1 LFEIKVF
8 PFGNAINFRYSMEMA
23 RLFNSNLGV
32 IGAGIIGEALLVSI
46 IKSGVE
52 ASNIAISDKRS
63 ERTSDLVAKYG
74 CKVFSGEEIA
84 ANSQSILLAV
94 KPQDMDSL
102 LESVGKSISLS
113 QRVISFAAGKK
124 TSSIE
129 KFLDEGVAVLRV
141 MPNTPMSV
149 GVGAS
154 AISAGKYATDADVSA
169 VQELLKASGKTIVVD
184 EALQDA
190 VTATSGSGPA
200 YFFRFVEAMIA
211 GAVELGLT
219 EADAHTL
226 VVQTISGSAA
236 MLSVEGASPAT
247 LRANV
252 TSPNGTTFAAL
263 QSFEASDLEG
273 IVKRAMVAAR
283 DRSRELS

>member
-1 LFEIKVF
+1 MTSVDNHE
-8 PFGNAINFRYSMEMA
+8 FGI
-23 RLFNSNLGV
+23 
-32 IGAGIIGEALLVSI
+32 IGAGIMGEALLVSI
-46 IKSGVE
+46 IKSGID
-52 ASNIAISDKRS
+52 ASNIVISDKRS
-63 ERTSDLVAKYG
+63 ERTAELSKKYG
-74 CKVFSGEEIA
+74 CEVSSVDNIA
-84 ANSQSILLAV
+84 SSSENILLVV

-102 LESVGKSISLS
+102 LESVGKSVSLS

-129 KFLDEGVAVLRV
+129 KYLHEGVAVLRV

-154 AISAGKYATDADVSA
+154 AISAGKYAKDSDVAA
-169 VQELLKASGKTIVVD
+169 VQDLLKASGKTIVVD
-184 EALQDA
+184 EELQDA

-226 VVQTISGSAA
+226 VVQTISGAAA
-236 MLSVEGASPAT
+236 MLDVEGASPAT

-273 IVKRAMVAAR
+273 IVKRAMTAAR

>member
-1 LFEIKVF
+1 
-8 PFGNAINFRYSMEMA
+8 MA
-23 RLFNSNLGV
+23 SSTDYQLGI
-32 IGAGIIGEALLVSI
+32 IGAGIMGEALLAAI
-46 IKSGVE
+46 INSGIS

-63 ERTSDLVAKYG
+63 ERTAELVAKYG
-74 CKVFSGEEIA
+74 CKVLSVEEIVS
-84 ANSQSILLAV
+84 NSQNILLVV

-102 LESVGKSISLS
+102 LESVGKSISVD

-124 TSSIE
+124 TISIE
-129 KFLDEGVAVLRV
+129 RYLIEGVPVLRV

-149 GVGAS
+149 GFGAS
-154 AISAGKYATDADVSA
+154 AISKGKFAKDSDVVA

-211 GAVELGLT
+211 GAAELGLT

-226 VVQTISGSAA
+226 VVQTISGAAA

-263 QSFEASDLEG
+263 QSFDASDLEG

-283 DRSRELS
+283 DRSKELS

>member
-1 LFEIKVF
+1 MTSAANHK
-8 PFGNAINFRYSMEMA
+8 
-23 RLFNSNLGV
+23 LGI
-32 IGAGIIGEALLVSI
+32 IGAGIMGEALLASI
-46 IKSGVE
+46 IKSGID
-52 ASNIAISDKRS
+52 AANIAISDKRS
-63 ERTSDLVAKYG
+63 ERTAELSAKYG
-74 CKVFSGEEIA
+74 CEISSVVNIA
-84 ANSQSILLAV
+84 SSSENILLVV

-129 KFLDEGVAVLRV
+129 KYLSEGVAVLRV

-154 AISAGKYATDADVSA
+154 AISAGKYPKDSDLAA

-226 VVQTISGSAA
+226 VVQTISGAAA
-236 MLSVEGASPAT
+236 MLTVEGASPAT

-263 QSFEASDLEG
+263 QVFEESDLEG
-273 IVKRAMVAAR
+273 MVKRAMLAAR
-283 DRSRELS
+283 DRSQELS

>member
-1 LFEIKVF
+1 MRFLH
-8 PFGNAINFRYSMEMA
+8 
-23 RLFNSNLGV
+23 SNHVQIIGLG
-32 IGAGIIGEALLVSI
+32 IMGEALLKSL
-46 IKSGVE
+46 IKSGVDE
-52 ASNIAISDKRS
+52 KKILLSEKKS
-63 ERTSDLVAKYG
+63 ERVMHLVSNYS
-74 CKVFSGEEIA
+74 CRVSNEEQIDI
-84 ANSQSILLAV
+84 NSENILLVV

-102 LESVGKSISLS
+102 LESVGKSISVS
-113 QRVISFAAGKK
+113 QRVISFSAGKK
-124 TSSIE
+124 TPSIE
-129 KFLDEGVAVLRV
+129 KYLHEGVAVLRV

-154 AISAGKYATDADVSA
+154 AISAGKYATDADVAA
-169 VQELLKASGKTIVVD
+169 VQDLLKASGKTIVVD

-226 VVQTISGSAA
+226 VVQTISGAAA

-263 QSFEASDLEG
+263 QVFESGDLSDL
-273 IVKRAMVAAR
+273 VKRAMVAAR
-283 DRSRELS
+283 DRSQELS

>member
-1 LFEIKVF
+1 MTSVSKHK
-8 PFGNAINFRYSMEMA
+8 
-23 RLFNSNLGV
+23 LGI
-32 IGAGIIGEALLVSI
+32 IGAGVMGEALLVSI
-46 IKSGVE
+46 IKSGMD

-63 ERTSDLVAKYG
+63 ERTAEFSAKYG
-74 CKVFSGEEIA
+74 CEVSSVENIASSSG
-84 ANSQSILLAV
+84 NILLIV

-102 LESVGKSISLS
+102 LESVGKSISVD

-129 KFLDEGVAVLRV
+129 KYLNEGVAVLRV

-154 AISAGKYATDADVSA
+154 AISAGKYAKDSDVAA

-184 EALQDA
+184 ESLQDA

-200 YFFRFVEAMIA
+200 YFFRFVEAMIT
-211 GAVELGLT
+211 GAVELGLS
-219 EADAHTL
+219 ESDAHNL
-226 VVQTISGSAA
+226 VVQTITGAAA

-252 TSPNGTTFAAL
+252 TSPNGTTFVAL
-263 QSFEASDLEG
+263 QVFESGDLSG
-273 IVKRAMVAAR
+273 LVKRAMLAAR
-283 DRSRELS
+283 NRSQELS